1 VCRTPAHPRWAQE
14 PLDERGEWGGHVR
27 AGYTHA
33 TLDGLLQPLGFERT
47 ATAGVGGSALALAD
61 QWLQRMRG
69 SVGDLGAVPVALPLL
84 SLVSARFGPAEGAVL
99 RVRALQESGVCTGV
113 IAAVKITVSSPDLRP
128 SLIAPLQGLAAAGA
142 LERVITTLAFAR
154 DGKALT
160 RCRTLVPES
169 ASLLRRR
176 IIPDGLEPL
185 VECIPLGELLMQA
198 SGRLGLGDRAQHRV
212 WMWAEPYFDRKV
224 AERLGGAP
232 GVLYGHEHASLASFE
247 SQKRAGGRC
256 VLRQVNAHYQFLD
269 AIVDEEHSRFGAPD
283 SPGWRAVVDSR
294 ARVNARKAAE
304 YQLADLIVANSGFVR
319 RTFIDAGVPGEPSGG
334 NSRLDVR
341 YRSRTPPEPATRRR
355 LVLCAGHLSFRKGT
369 LYLIEAWRRLR
380 LPPAEAELVLA
391 GRAMLPP
398 RLLANLPPGVRLTGT
413 VSAAAL
419 DRLYREAS
427 LFVLPTLCEGLA
439 HVIPEALSRGLPV
452 LTTPHSGADDF
463 IASGVNGWIV
473 PIRDSDALA
482 DRIMRALGPSDRSR
496 GDARGGAS
504 GRRRRERMPA
514 PSRRTWHCCPS
525 SRINRRRCTR
535 KSKTSGGQTR
545 VRRRNA
551 SGTLEPSSQPLPVLR
566 IEPPSA
572 AAAEAIAD

>member
-1 VCRTPAHPRWAQE
+1 
-14 PLDERGEWGGHVR
+14 
-27 AGYTHA
+27 
-33 TLDGLLQPLGFERT
+33 
-47 ATAGVGGSALALAD
+47 
-61 QWLQRMRG
+61 M
-69 SVGDLGAVPVALPLL
+69 
-84 SLVSARFGPAEGAVL
+84 
-99 RVRALQESGVCTGV
+99 CTGV

-154 DGKALT
+154 DGKALAVAG
-160 RCRTLVPES
+160 RWSPKS

-269 AIVDEEHSRFGAPD
+269 AIVDEEHNRFGAPD

-319 RTFIDAGVPGEPSGG
+319 RTFIDAGVPGDRVVVTATGCP
-334 NSRLDVR
+334 VPQP
-341 YRSRTPPEPATRRR
+341 TPPEPATRRR

-482 DRIMRALGPSDRSR
+482 DRIMRALDHPTDLAAMREAALRTAASR
-496 GDARGGAS
+496 THAGAVAS
-504 GRRRRERMPA
+504 HVALLSEFANQSA
-514 PSRRTWHCCPS
+514 PVH
-525 SRINRRRCTR
+525 
-535 KSKTSGGQTR
+535 
-545 VRRRNA
+545 A
-551 SGTLEPSSQPLPVLR
+551 
-566 IEPPSA
+566 
-572 AAAEAIAD
+572 